1 MFVNF
6 YLGVKI
12 FIGLAPDL
20 ISAETFVTNN
30 PLQTTH
36 SSLSLVDLEYSMA
49 APLLILF
56 VFGLI

>member
-6 YLGVKI
+6 LLGVKI

-49 APLLILF
+49 APLFI
-56 VFGLI
+56 